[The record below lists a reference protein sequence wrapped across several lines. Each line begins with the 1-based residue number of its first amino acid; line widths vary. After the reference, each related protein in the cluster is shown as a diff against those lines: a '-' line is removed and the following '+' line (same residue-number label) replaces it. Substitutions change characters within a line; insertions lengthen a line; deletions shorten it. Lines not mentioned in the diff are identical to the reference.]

1 MEKQNEN
8 DGAKGI
14 EEEPGVDPIILAAI
28 ASVAL
33 SWYQFY
39 VRGNKKYGLFVG
51 LWPPTLLAFSS
62 ALRINEIS
70 RKLDIEEPSLLDRLM

>member
-8 DGAKGI
+8 DGGKGI
-14 EEEPGVDPIILAAI
+14 EHEPGVDPMILAAI

-70 RKLDIEEPSLLDRLM
+70 RKLEIEEPSLLDRLM